1 MLIRQILMA
10 IIGLSSGFTVAGGI
24 FAFIVGL
31 GIIPRFAG
39 RTHTAHRIL
48 WYEDCVLAGGAL
60 GNLMYIYQLPV
71 HLGKIGLGFYGLFG
85 GMFVGAWAMA
95 LAEIVNTIPIFER
108 RIKLREGLTA
118 MIISMAIGR
127 SLGAILYFFQGG

>member
-1 MLIRQILMA
+1 
-10 IIGLSSGFTVAGGI
+10 
-24 FAFIVGL
+24 
-31 GIIPRFAG
+31 
-39 RTHTAHRIL
+39 
-48 WYEDCVLAGGAL
+48 
-60 GNLMYIYQLPV
+60 MYIYQLPV

-127 SLGAILYFFQGG
+127 SLGAILYFFQGW

>member
-48 WYEDCVLAGGAL
+48 WYEDCVLVGGAL

-71 HLGKIGLGFYGLFG
+71 HLGKIGLGLPLWRNVCGRLGHGIG
-85 GMFVGAWAMA
+85 GD
-95 LAEIVNTIPIFER
+95 
-108 RIKLREGLTA
+108 REHDPHL
-118 MIISMAIGR
+118 
-127 SLGAILYFFQGG
+127 